1 MKLFLLR
8 GLDAASRIVS
18 VVIGG
23 DCVPPSTAAS
33 AVVVAVVCATAS
45 SSSSASGM
53 KIIIS
58 RIIAVSITVSAMIG
72 ATVPPS
78 HHIAGHPSSGWRGL
92 VGVLVVRLPRP
103 D

>member
-1 MKLFLLR
+1 MKLSPLR
-8 GLDAASRIVS
+8 GLNAASWIVS
-18 VVIGG
+18 VVIGRY
-23 DCVPPSTAAS
+23 CVPPSAATV
-33 AVVVAVVCATAS
+33 AAGVAVVCATAP

-53 KIIIS
+53 KIIIL
-58 RIIAVSITVSAMIG
+58 RIIAVSITVAAIIG

-78 HHIAGHPSSGWRGL
+78 HHVAGHPSSGWRGL